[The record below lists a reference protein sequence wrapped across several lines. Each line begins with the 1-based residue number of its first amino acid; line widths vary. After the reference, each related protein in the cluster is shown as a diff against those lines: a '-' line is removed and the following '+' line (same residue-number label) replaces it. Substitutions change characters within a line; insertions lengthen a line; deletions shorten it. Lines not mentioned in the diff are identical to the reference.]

1 MPGEKNKKEAP
12 DSYDYIVVG
21 GGSSG
26 CIVAARL
33 AEEKAGRVLLIEA
46 GNPADK
52 NPETLSADGFVEAFS
67 NDNTM
72 WDRLSA
78 PQTACADRRLYVGT
92 GTGMGGSGAVN
103 GMVYTRGDAR
113 DYEQWPAGWKWQE
126 LAPCFEQ
133 LEQRLKVKTRAPVS
147 FTETGIEA
155 ACAAGF
161 AQKNELNDGDL
172 CGFIGYQLMNY
183 DGDRRRSSY
192 VAFLRDQSHEHLSVK
207 TDAKVLRILFET
219 PNGSESNPIATAVE
233 IFAEGR
239 QQLMHAK
246 KEIILCAG
254 ALETPKLLM
263 LSGIGPQVLLKSL
276 NIPLVVDA
284 PAVGKNLQDHPNV
297 CLFYRGKAPPDAFYP
312 QVYGFDRVNQQLP
325 LPVDQ
330 ADTCF
335 VFYSAPTSIKQSMQR
350 MLPALALPAAQFHN
364 RFLRRCLKKLV
375 DAAFM
380 VPVTRMFV
388 EKLYGIVVILGKPL
402 SRGEVRIVSNNPYD
416 AALVDPAFYRHP
428 QDIET
433 MINGVMRAQQI
444 AAQPA
449 FMRWGNS
456 ALSAGGRTQARE
468 KIRQWIH
475 GATMTTFHF
484 CGTCK
489 LGEDADSP
497 VDLNLRLKGVNN
509 VRIADAS
516 VIPEIPVS
524 ALNAPSMMIGY
535 RAAEFILQDRQ
546 RYFLQEPLQKS
557 LQKPLKKSQSKKS
570 RKKVT
575 S

>member
-1 MPGEKNKKEAP
+1 MTGEKDKNET
-12 DSYDYIVVG
+12 SGGYDYIVVG

-33 AEEKAGRVLLIEA
+33 AEENVGSVLLIEA
-46 GNPADK
+46 GNAADK
-52 NPETLSADGFVEAFS
+52 NPETMSADGFIQAFS

-78 PQTACADRRLYVGT
+78 PQAACANRRMYVGT

-113 DYEQWPAGWKWQE
+113 DYAQWPAGWNWQD
-126 LAPCFEQ
+126 LTPCFEQ

-161 AQKNELNDGDL
+161 TQKNELNDGDL
-172 CGFIGYQLMNY
+172 SGFIGYQLMNY

-192 VAFLRDQSHEHLSVK
+192 MAFLRDQCHQHLSIR
-207 TDAKVLRILFET
+207 TDAKVLKIIFET
-219 PNGSESNPIATAVE
+219 PKEAETKPRATAIE

-239 QQLMHAK
+239 QQLIRAK

-254 ALETPKLLM
+254 ALETPKVLM
-263 LSGIGPQVLLKSL
+263 LSGIGPHVLLQSL
-276 NIPLVVDA
+276 NIPVVMDA

-325 LPVDQ
+325 LPADQ

-375 DAAFM
+375 NAAFM
-380 VPVTRMFV
+380 VPFTRMFV

-416 AALVDPAFYRHP
+416 AAWVDPAFYQHP

-433 MINGVMRAQQI
+433 LINGVMRAQQI

-449 FMRWGNS
+449 FQRWGNS
-456 ALSAGGRTQARE
+456 ALSAGARTQSRE
-468 KIRQWIH
+468 RIRQWIH
-475 GATMTTFHF
+475 GASMTTFHF

-489 LGEDADSP
+489 LGDDVDSP
-497 VDLNLRLKGVNN
+497 VDLQLRLKGVSNI
-509 VRIADAS
+509 RIADAS

-546 RYFLQEPLQKS
+546 PASQKKRQ
-557 LQKPLKKSQSKKS
+557 QKLKYKPNRQS
-570 RKKVT
+570 RKSPTNVT
-575 S
+575 T